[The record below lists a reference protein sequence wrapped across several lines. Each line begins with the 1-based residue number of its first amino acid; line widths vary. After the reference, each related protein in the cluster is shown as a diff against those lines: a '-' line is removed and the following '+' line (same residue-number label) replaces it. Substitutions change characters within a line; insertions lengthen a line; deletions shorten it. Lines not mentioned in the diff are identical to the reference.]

1 MIFKNRRE
9 AGRLLGKEL
18 SEGLFKN
25 GYDAGR
31 TVVIGLLRGGV
42 PVAYEVAAALKAPL
56 DVAIVRKIGAP
67 NREELAIGAIV
78 DGKTPKIYLNRALLS
93 NIGVSDEYIDKIKRI
108 KLREIREKEKF
119 YRSERKRID
128 VYGKIVIVVDDGI
141 ATGASI
147 AVVAGALREE
157 KPEKIIIAVPVASA
171 YTLKELK
178 GTADDIVVL
187 SAPEEFYAVGEFYS
201 DFSQTDD
208 SEVITLL
215 KKAGLNRVA
224 SD

>member
-18 SEGLFKN
+18 SERLFKN
-25 GYDAGR
+25 GYDVEKA
-31 TVVIGLLRGGV
+31 VVIGLLRGGV
-42 PVAYEVAAALKAPL
+42 PVAYEVATALKVPL
-56 DVAIVRKIGAP
+56 DVAIVKKIGAP
-67 NREELAIGAIV
+67 NQEELAIGAVV
-78 DGKTPKIYLNRALLS
+78 DGKTPKIYLNQTLLS
-93 NIGVSDEYIDKIKRI
+93 NIGVSDGYINRI
-108 KLREIREKEKF
+108 KEIKLGEIREKEKF

-147 AVVAGALREE
+147 AVVVGALKEE

-171 YTLKELK
+171 YTLKELE
-178 GTADDIVVL
+178 GAVDDVVVL
-187 SAPEEFYAVGEFYS
+187 SAPEEFHAVGEFYS

-208 SEVITLL
+208 GEVITLL
-215 KKAGLNRVA
+215 KKAELNRVV